1 MNIVKSCERLRTDPA
16 LLQTDR
22 FFETMGYL
30 YLFLALTAGLIK
42 AYCGKKSSAAANC
55 SYNAIIINIA
65 RMFLCVII
73 GALFVL
79 MRGASSFAFTTPKVI
94 LIALLGGIG
103 TSLFTVCWLL
113 AVHTNAYMIIEV
125 FVMGGVVI
133 PLTLCIILYKEPIGI
148 LQIAGILLLLIAV
161 YYMCTSR
168 KKGKIALSFRS
179 FLLLLLCAVSS
190 GISDFSQKLY
200 VKEIK
205 NVDISVFN
213 FYMYLIAATVL
224 FIIYLFFRS
233 KQKNLNKT
241 KTTSTIINPIFP
253 YIVIMAVCL
262 FLNSYFK
269 TNSAKYIDAVL
280 LYPLNQCCAV
290 VLSLAMSI
298 AVFKEKTTA
307 RGIIGI
313 TLSVISII
321 LINLPV
327 PA

>member
-1 MNIVKSCERLRTDPA
+1 MA
-16 LLQTDR
+16 L
-22 FFETMGYL
+22 
-30 YLFLALTAGLIK
+30 AVGLIK

-55 SYNAIIINIA
+55 PYNAIIINMV
-65 RMFLCVII
+65 RMILCVII

-79 MRGASSFAFTTPKVI
+79 MKDAFSFALITPKVI

-113 AVHTNAYMIIEV
+113 AVRTNAYMIVEV
-125 FVMGGVVI
+125 FVMGGVFI
-133 PLTLCIILYKEPIGI
+133 PLTLCAILYKEPIGI
-148 LQIAGILLLLIAV
+148 LQIAGVLLLLIAV
-161 YYMCTSR
+161 YFMCTSR
-168 KKGKIALSFRS
+168 KKEKIELSFRS

-190 GISDFSQKLY
+190 GIGDFSQKLY

-205 NVDISVFN
+205 TVPVSVFN
-213 FYMYLIAATVL
+213 FYIYLIAAIVL
-224 FIIYLFFRS
+224 FFVYLYFCT
-233 KQKNLNKT
+233 KQKSVNEHNA
-241 KTTSTIINPIFP
+241 TSTVIKPIFP
-253 YIVIMAVCL
+253 YILIMAICL

-280 LYPLNQCCAV
+280 LYPLNQSCAV

-298 AVFKEKTTA
+298 VVFKEKITA

-321 LINLPV
+321 FINLS
-327 PA
+327 ALA